1 MKCYHEL
8 KCDELDIIQKEVLT
22 WLNERYDLSDQNSL
36 QTDLWLK
43 IDYKDLIR
51 NTPTL
56 VRWFKELK
64 LVFREISVTV
74 VNNIDGAGLHIDELP
89 IVAKINIP
97 ILNYKYVVN
106 EWYSVPEELLN
117 QYLTTN
123 KFGSQYHD
131 LTKLDIKKCTLL
143 GSIIPV
149 SPIVFNS
156 QIAHRVIPQQQAMFP
171 RVMLS
176 CMFFNEPVNYLND

>member
-8 KCDELDIIQKEVLT
+8 KCAELDIIQKEVLT

-56 VRWFKELK
+56 VKWFKELK
-64 LVFREISVTV
+64 LVLREISVTV
-74 VNNIDGAGLHIDELP
+74 VNNIDGAHLHIDELP

-117 QYLTTN
+117 QYL
-123 KFGSQYHD
+123 
-131 LTKLDIKKCTLL
+131 I
-143 GSIIPV
+143 
-149 SPIVFNS
+149 
-156 QIAHRVIPQQQAMFP
+156 
-171 RVMLS
+171 
-176 CMFFNEPVNYLND
+176 